1 MLYLTAQTLHLL
13 CACIVI
19 GYLVYDVFVFSF
31 FKKGRSE
38 AEFTSLKREL
48 LKPSVL
54 LFAPAFLLLLA
65 SGAFLASFHTDENFF
80 SLHEFALQAQIQQ
93 MIWLKIALVALLVI
107 CTLASFFFILVLKKP
122 DPFRRFYHHIALV
135 ICLAA
140 LLVAKMFFA
149 I

>member
-65 SGAFLASFHTDENFF
+65 SGAFLASFYMGGELGFWQNATQKM
-80 SLHEFALQAQIQQ
+80 L
-93 MIWLKIALVALLVI
+93 WLKLAVIASLFVFTPI
-107 CTLASFFFILVLKKP
+107 SFWYLLVLKKP
-122 DPFRRFYHHIALV
+122 DPFRRYYHHLALV
-135 ICLAA
+135 ICLGA
-140 LLVAKMFFA
+140 LIIAKLLFIF
-149 I
+149 